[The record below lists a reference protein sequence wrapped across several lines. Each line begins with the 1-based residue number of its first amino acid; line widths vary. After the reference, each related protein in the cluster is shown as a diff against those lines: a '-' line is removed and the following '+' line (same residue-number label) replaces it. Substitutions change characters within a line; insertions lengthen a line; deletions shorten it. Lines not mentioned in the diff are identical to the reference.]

1 MSSKIVFGTGSR
13 FGKLNKNL
21 CLRLVEYSF
30 KKGVRKFDT
39 GHSYAN
45 GNSEKNLG
53 YALQHLK
60 NFKRNKVFISTKVG
74 TSISNRGI
82 LYKDFSAS
90 SIDSQVN
97 SSLKNLNLKYI
108 DLLYLHGPEIKDI
121 NNQEL
126 IEKLIDLKNKGL
138 IRKIGVNTHTTS
150 LIEEIAAGKTMYF
163 DQIMIDFNL
172 LQLDRIVL
180 MKKCKKIN
188 IKVCAG
194 TVLAQGLLLDSP
206 IKLAFRSRSIFYIL
220 RMIFKKETRELIKYS
235 KSLRN
240 FLKKRFN
247 SLSEKIP
254 LSFVLNNIYVNE
266 VSIGMLSKKSIDKNL
281 SIANNPI
288 HLKIC
293 DEVAEWSALHS
304 QL

>member
-13 FGKLNKNL
+13 FGRLNKNL
-21 CLRLVEYSF
+21 CSKLVEYSF

-53 YALQHLK
+53 YAFRHLK

-74 TSISNRGI
+74 TRISNKGK

-97 SSLKNLNLKYI
+97 SSLENLKLKYI

-126 IEKLIDLKNKGL
+126 IEKLIELKNKGL

-150 LIEEIAAGKTMYF
+150 LIEKIAAGKTMHF
-163 DQIMIDFNL
+163 DQIMKNDLWILVKMLDFWSNSKFGG
-172 LQLDRIVL
+172 LD
-180 MKKCKKIN
+180 
-188 IKVCAG
+188 
-194 TVLAQGLLLDSP
+194 
-206 IKLAFRSRSIFYIL
+206 AFKRVSRSNAFL
-220 RMIFKKETRELIKYS
+220 NAKTRERVRHPS
-235 KSLRN
+235 
-240 FLKKRFN
+240 
-247 SLSEKIP
+247 
-254 LSFVLNNIYVNE
+254 VNAF
-266 VSIGMLSKKSIDKNL
+266 S
-281 SIANNPI
+281 
-288 HLKIC
+288 H
-293 DEVAEWSALHS
+293 H
-304 QL
+304 